1 MIAVLTA
8 IKYLSQI
15 TDQLFETQMQR
26 AAIRISARSRL
37 FNHQAI

>member
-1 MIAVLTA
+1 MIAVLAA

-37 FNHQAI
+37 FNHHVI